1 MAIWARSKI
10 LKLAKGFKNR
20 SKNCYRIALRMVF
33 KKLTYA
39 YRDRKVRRRDYR
51 KQWIT

>member
-1 MAIWARSKI
+1 